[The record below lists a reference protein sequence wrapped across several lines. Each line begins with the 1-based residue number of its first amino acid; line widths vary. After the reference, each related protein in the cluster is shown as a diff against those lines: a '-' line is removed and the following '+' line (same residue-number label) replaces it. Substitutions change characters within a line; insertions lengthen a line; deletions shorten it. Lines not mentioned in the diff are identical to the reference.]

1 VWAAGRETYS
11 AVEVKSTM
19 NNLKRGAVTAGLVI
33 AFFLALTISV
43 QFWLATT
50 PPAGGSGAVVMA
62 YPTPDPHP

>member
-1 VWAAGRETYS
+1 MPANSQQGTYLGTTLAGFT
-11 AVEVKSTM
+11 
-19 NNLKRGAVTAGLVI
+19 AVTAGLVI

>member
-1 VWAAGRETYS
+1 
-11 AVEVKSTM
+11 M